1 MIRPAD
7 KANYTLL
14 AQEFRRQLD
23 ALGATTGK
31 HYTLSAFLP
40 ADPAKITAG
49 IDIPGLFGA
58 FDFATVQG
66 YDYHG
71 AWETTTNQQSALRVA
86 AGDPSAPDRRFS
98 SEIAVNAYV
107 NGGAPKSKLTLGVP
121 FYGRGWTGVPRG
133 STNGLFQT
141 ATGPA
146 PGSYENGFEDYHKL
160 KEKLAS
166 GGYTLYRD
174 EAAGHAYLYNGT
186 VLYTYDDPT
195 EITRKAGWIKEQGLA
210 GAMIWSFDGDTANGE
225 LMTALANGLK

>member
-1 MIRPAD
+1 M
-7 KANYTLL
+7 
-14 AQEFRRQLD
+14 
-23 ALGATTGK
+23 
-31 HYTLSAFLP
+31 
-40 ADPAKITAG
+40 
-49 IDIPGLFGA
+49 FGV
-58 FDFATVQG
+58 FDFAAVQG

-71 AWETTTNQQSALRVA
+71 ARETTTNQQSALEVA
-86 AGDPSAPDRRFS
+86 AGDPSTPDRRFS
-98 SEIAVNAYV
+98 SELAVDAYV
-107 NGGAPKSKLTLGVP
+107 NGGAPRSELTLGVP

-160 KEKLAS
+160 KEKLAG

-174 EAAGHAYLYNGT
+174 PVAGHAYLYNGT

-195 EITRKAGWIKEQGLA
+195 EITRKATWIKEQGLA

-225 LMTALANGLK
+225 LTTALANGLK